1 MPSSRSLSAFIG
13 IALVGI
19 ALTACQDQA
28 SGQIVARNG
37 VRLVETLSNPPIHG
51 CHRFPEGVTH
61 VENRTQSN
69 LVLYT
74 TPDCT
79 VPPGGHSNYLD
90 IGQSN
95 QVAGVAGP
103 WRSFSFAPE

>member
-1 MPSSRSLSAFIG
+1 MPPSRLLA
-13 IALVGI
+13 ALTGVTLLGI

-37 VRLVETLSNPPIHG
+37 VRIVETVSNPSTHG
-51 CHRFPEGVTH
+51 CHRFSEGVTH
-61 VENRTQSN
+61 INNQTQSS
-69 LVLYT
+69 LLLYT

-79 VPPGGHSNYLD
+79 VPPGGQSTFLD
-90 IGQSN
+90 IGASDRA
-95 QVAGVAGP
+95 VLTTGL

>member
-1 MPSSRSLSAFIG
+1 MPPSRLLAALTG
-13 IALVGI
+13 ITLLGV

-37 VRLVETLSNPPIHG
+37 FRIVQTLSDPPIHR

-61 VENRTQSN
+61 VNNQTQSS
-69 LVLYT
+69 LLLYT

-79 VPPGGHSNYLD
+79 VPPGGQSSYLD
-90 IGQSN
+90 IGASD
-95 QVAGVAGP
+95 QVVRATGL
-103 WRSFSFAPE
+103 WHSFSFAPG

>member
-1 MPSSRSLSAFIG
+1 LAALTG
-13 IALVGI
+13 ITLLGI

-37 VRLVETLSNPPIHG
+37 VRIVETLSNPTIHA

-61 VENRTQSN
+61 VSNQTQSS
-69 LVLYT
+69 LLLYT

-79 VPPGGHSNYLD
+79 VPPGGQSNFLD
-90 IGQSN
+90 IGASDQA
-95 QVAGVAGP
+95 VMATGL
-103 WRSFSFAPE
+103 WHSFSFAPG

>member
-1 MPSSRSLSAFIG
+1 MPSSRTLAALIG
-13 IALVGI
+13 ISSFAL

-28 SGQIVARNG
+28 SGQIVARSG
-37 VRLVETLSNPPIHG
+37 VRVVQTISNPPTHG

-61 VENRTQSN
+61 IDNQTQSS

-79 VPPGGHSNYLD
+79 VPPGGQSNYLD
-90 IGQSN
+90 IGASDQS
-95 QVAGVAGP
+95 VMTTGP
-103 WRSFSFAPE
+103 WRSFSFAPG

>member
-1 MPSSRSLSAFIG
+1 MPPSRLLA
-13 IALVGI
+13 ALTGVTLLGV

-37 VRLVETLSNPPIHG
+37 IRIVETFSNPPIHG

-61 VENRTQSN
+61 VNNQTQSS
-69 LVLYT
+69 LLLYT

-79 VPPGGHSNYLD
+79 VPKGEQSDYLD
-90 IGQSN
+90 IGASDRFVRSTGLWQ
-95 QVAGVAGP
+95 
-103 WRSFSFAPE
+103 SFSFAPG